1 MKSVRTKKVVLTTA
15 VLSLGIVL
23 AACGS
28 NSQGKADKQVL
39 NWNEETE
46 LPTLD
51 PSLATDGVSFDM
63 LNNSMDGLY
72 RLGKKSQITP
82 GLAKSTKVSKDGLK
96 YTFKL
101 RKDSKWSNGDP
112 VTAQDFV
119 YSWRRTV
126 DPKTNSSYAY
136 LFDGIKNAM
145 DIANNKKPANTL
157 GIKAQGKYQLV
168 VTLDKQLPYFKLLM
182 GFPIFFPQNEK
193 AVKQYGNKYGTE
205 SKYMVYNGPFKMAGW
220 TGTNLTWHLKKN
232 QDYWDKKAVKLD
244 QINFKV
250 NKSTTTSYNLYQ
262 SGKLDET
269 ELSAEQSKA
278 LANKSGYQ
286 VLPSATTYY
295 LGFNKERKN
304 GLENEKIR
312 QALSYAIDR
321 KQFVNKVLG
330 NTGMASKG
338 VVSSKLAS
346 YQGKDFADAAKTKA
360 GISYDPAKA
369 RKLLKEGLAEIGQ
382 TKLSYNLLTD
392 DTDANKK
399 SVAFLQSQIEEHLDG
414 KVKISTTSVPFK
426 TRLARS
432 TAGDYDIVLQYWG
445 ADFADP
451 ITFLQIF
458 SGDNPSKTG
467 GWKDQTFDDMITKSM
482 TTDALDKGK
491 RWNDMIKASQIL
503 SQQQV
508 IAPLYQ
514 GKTPVMIRS
523 NVKGLIT
530 NTAGVSNN
538 WKETYISK

>member
-1 MKSVRTKKVVLTTA
+1 MKITKTKCLTA
-15 VLSLGIVL
+15 ACVSFIFLL
-23 AACGS
+23 AACSS
-28 NSQGKADKQVL
+28 NGQKQAQQQVL
-39 NWNEETE
+39 NWNEKTE

-51 PSLATDGVSFDM
+51 PSLATDGTSFDM

-72 RLGKKSQITP
+72 RLGKNSKITP
-82 GLAKSTKVSKDGLK
+82 GLAAKTKISDHGLK
-96 YTFKL
+96 YTFQL
-101 RKDSKWSNGDP
+101 RKGTKWSNGDT
-112 VTAQDFV
+112 VTAKDFV

-145 DIANNKKPANTL
+145 DIADGKKPLNTL
-157 GIKAQGKYQLV
+157 GIQAVGKYKLV
-168 VTLDKQLPYFKLLM
+168 VTLDKQIPYFKLLM
-182 GFPIFFPQNEK
+182 GFPIFFPQNERT
-193 AVKQYGNKYGTE
+193 VKQFGNKYGTT
-205 SKYMVYNGPFKMAGW
+205 SKAMAYNGPFKMAGW
-220 TGTNLTWHLKKN
+220 TGTNLNWKLTKN
-232 QDYWDKKAVKLD
+232 KTYWDRKAVKLN

-278 LANKSGYQ
+278 LTNKKGYR
-286 VLPSATTYY
+286 VLPSATVYY
-295 LGFNKERKN
+295 LGFNKDRHN
-304 GLENEKIR
+304 GLENQKIR
-312 QALSYAIDR
+312 QAISYAIDR
-321 KQFVNKVLG
+321 KQFVNKILG
-330 NTGMASKG
+330 NTGAKADG
-338 VVSSKLAS
+338 IVSSKLAS
-346 YQGKDFADAAKTKA
+346 YKGKDFAQAAQTKV
-360 GISYDPAKA
+360 GVSYDKGKA
-369 RKLLKEGLAEIGQ
+369 QKLLKEGLAEVGRSEL
-382 TKLSYNLLTD
+382 KLDLLTD

-399 SVAFLQSQIEEHLDG
+399 NVEFLQSQIEEHLGG

-467 GWKDQTFDDMITKSM
+467 GWKDPEFDKLIKDSM
-482 TTDALDKGK
+482 TDDALNRGK
-491 RWNDMIKASQIL
+491 RWQDMIQASKIL
-503 SQQQV
+503 SQKQV

-514 GKTPVMIRS
+514 EKTPAMIS
-523 NVKGLIT
+523 PKVKGLIM

-538 WKETYISK
+538 WKYAYISRQE